1 MAGEK
6 SWIGA
11 RRMLRQLR
19 DAMAGH
25 GSAQER
31 LDRTTQII
39 ARGMIAEV
47 CSVYVLRPGDIL
59 ELFATEGLR
68 KDAVH
73 RTRLRIGEGLVGDIA
88 AYARPLALS
97 DAQAHPQFAYRPET
111 GEEIFHSLL
120 GVPVLR
126 GRRVLGVLVV
136 QNKTERRY
144 AEEETET
151 LETIAMVLAE
161 LVAGGELVRQ
171 AELTA
176 MASPLGVPSRLNG
189 TRLNG
194 GLGFGPAVLHRR
206 GTAAMQTVSEDPERE
221 LLRLNQAIDAMHQ
234 EIDAMLELYD
244 GEGGGEHIDI
254 LRTYRMFAEDRG
266 WMERVREGVRSGLT
280 GEAAVSKVLDDTR
293 ARMQDASDP
302 YIRERLMDLDDL
314 GYRLLQHLTGEQKVS
329 DAITGEDGFVL
340 IARSMGPAELL
351 DYDRDLL
358 RGLVLEEASYNSHV
372 AIVARSMGLPV
383 IGSVG
388 YVLSQVEEGAPVL
401 VDGDSGV
408 VVIRPGAEFQ
418 ARIRESIELR
428 ERHQAELEAIRELPA
443 VTCDGTEIS
452 LMTNAGLLIDLEHLR
467 ASGADGVGLLRTE
480 VAFMLHSSFPNVAE
494 QRDLYTRIFDAVEDR
509 PVIFR
514 TFDIGGDKLLPYFDG
529 SEDENPAMGWRAMR
543 IAMDRPLMLCRQLRA
558 LIEAASGRE
567 LHIMFPMVSEVAE
580 FDAAREL
587 VHREWQVA
595 KERGTILPTTLKV
608 GAMLEVPSLYF
619 QLSALLQRVDFLSI
633 GSNDLLQFLFASDR
647 GNPLVGE
654 RYDTLSPAVL
664 NFLRDVIRQCD
675 QAGVPVSICG
685 EMAGAPLEAM
695 VLIGIGFRRLSMS
708 ASSVGGVRMMIRSLD
723 TRELAAYLATVLGGP
738 DRTLRYKLAAFARDH
753 GFLI

>member
-1 MAGEK
+1 MAEEK

-25 GSAQER
+25 GSAQDR
-31 LDRTTQII
+31 LDRITQLI

-97 DAQAHPQFAYRPET
+97 DAQVHPQFAYRPET

-120 GVPVLR
+120 GVPILR

-171 AELTA
+171 AELSA
-176 MASPLGVPSRLNG
+176 IASPLGVPSRLKG

-206 GTAAMQTVSEDPERE
+206 GTAATQTVSEDPERE

-266 WMERVREGVRSGLT
+266 WTERVREGVRSGLT
-280 GEAAVSKVLDDTR
+280 GEAAVSKVLNDTR

-314 GYRLLQHLTGEQKVS
+314 GYRLLQHLTGEQRVS
-329 DAITGEDGFVL
+329 DAITGEDGFIL

-351 DYDRDLL
+351 DYDRGL
-358 RGLVLEEASYNSHV
+358 RGL
-372 AIVARSMGLPV
+372 P
-383 IGSVG
+383 
-388 YVLSQVEEGAPVL
+388 
-401 VDGDSGV
+401 
-408 VVIRPGAEFQ
+408 
-418 ARIRESIELR
+418 
-428 ERHQAELEAIRELPA
+428 
-443 VTCDGTEIS
+443 
-452 LMTNAGLLIDLEHLR
+452 
-467 ASGADGVGLLRTE
+467 
-480 VAFMLHSSFPNVAE
+480 
-494 QRDLYTRIFDAVEDR
+494 
-509 PVIFR
+509 
-514 TFDIGGDKLLPYFDG
+514 
-529 SEDENPAMGWRAMR
+529 
-543 IAMDRPLMLCRQLRA
+543 
-558 LIEAASGRE
+558 
-567 LHIMFPMVSEVAE
+567 
-580 FDAAREL
+580 
-587 VHREWQVA
+587 
-595 KERGTILPTTLKV
+595 
-608 GAMLEVPSLYF
+608 
-619 QLSALLQRVDFLSI
+619 
-633 GSNDLLQFLFASDR
+633 
-647 GNPLVGE
+647 
-654 RYDTLSPAVL
+654 
-664 NFLRDVIRQCD
+664 
-675 QAGVPVSICG
+675 
-685 EMAGAPLEAM
+685 
-695 VLIGIGFRRLSMS
+695 
-708 ASSVGGVRMMIRSLD
+708 
-723 TRELAAYLATVLGGP
+723 
-738 DRTLRYKLAAFARDH
+738 
-753 GFLI
+753 